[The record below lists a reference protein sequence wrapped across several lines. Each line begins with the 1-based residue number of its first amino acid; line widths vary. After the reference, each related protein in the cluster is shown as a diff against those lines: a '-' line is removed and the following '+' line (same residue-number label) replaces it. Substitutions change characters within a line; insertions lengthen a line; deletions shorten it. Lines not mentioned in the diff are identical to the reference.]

1 MSQKDELLVQIA
13 ELYYQQNLNQQAI
26 AKIFNISRPTV
37 SRLLEE
43 ARNRKIV
50 EIIIHSPIAKNY
62 ELSEKVREAFGLKN
76 CIVID
81 SKAGYQET
89 LKRCATAAASFLQ
102 SILESNLV
110 LAVSWGSAIT
120 YLAQVLTPQMHQNVH
135 VVQMV
140 GCLAA
145 GNPQQDGIEISMK
158 IAQKLGAGYSNI
170 FAPVFVNSELIAA
183 HFMEEPRIVSTM
195 DRINIADIAVM
206 GIGSVG
212 DQKSILTTTES
223 ISAKEW
229 KYLLA
234 QGAVGHLLARMF
246 DKDGKE
252 IPIPGKSAV
261 SPALDTLKK
270 IRWTIGIAASTK
282 KADATLA
289 AIKAGYINALVI
301 DDRLAKELLQSK

>member
-1 MSQKDELLVQIA
+1 MNQKDEFLVQIA

-26 AKIFNISRPTV
+26 SKIFNISRPTV

-43 ARNRKIV
+43 ARRRKIV
-50 EIIIHSPIAKNY
+50 EIIIHSPIEKNY
-62 ELSEKVREAFGLKN
+62 ELSEAVRETFNLKN

-81 SKAGYQET
+81 SNAPYQET
-89 LKRCATAAASFLQ
+89 LKRCSTAAANFLQ

-120 YLAQVLTPQMHQNVH
+120 YLAQIMEPAVYQNVH

-158 IAQKLGAGYSNI
+158 IAEKLHADYSNI
-170 FAPVFVNSELIAA
+170 FAPVFVNSQLMAA

-195 DRINIADIAVM
+195 ERIDIADIAIM

-212 DQKSILTTTES
+212 DRHSILSTTES
-223 ISAKEW
+223 VLPAEW
-229 KYLLA
+229 DYLLK

-261 SPALDTLKK
+261 SPPLNALKK
-270 IRWTIGIAASTK
+270 IRWTIGIAASSK
-282 KADATLA
+282 KAAATLA
-289 AIKAGYINALVI
+289 AVKAGYINALVI
-301 DDRLAKELLQSK
+301 DDGLAKALLKLK

>member
-1 MSQKDELLVQIA
+1 MNQKDEFLVQVA

-26 AKIFNISRPTV
+26 SKIFNISRPTV

-43 ARNRKIV
+43 ARRRKIV
-50 EIIIHSPIAKNY
+50 EIIIHSPIEKNY
-62 ELSEKVREAFGLKN
+62 ELSEAVREAFNLKN

-81 SKAGYQET
+81 SQSPYQET
-89 LKRCATAAASFLQ
+89 LKRCSRAAANFLQ
-102 SILESNLV
+102 SILESNVV

-120 YLAQVLTPQMHQNVH
+120 YLAQVMDSTVYQNVH

-158 IAQKLGAGYSNI
+158 IAEKLHADYSNI
-170 FAPVFVNSELIAA
+170 FAPVFVNSQLMAA

-195 DRINIADIAVM
+195 ERINIADIAVM

-212 DQKSILTTTES
+212 DRNSILSTTES
-223 ISAKEW
+223 VLPEEW
-229 KYLLA
+229 DYLLKK
-234 QGAVGHLLARMF
+234 GAVGHLLARMF

-252 IPIPGKSAV
+252 IPIPNKSAV
-261 SPALDTLKK
+261 SPPLDTLKK
-270 IRWTIGIAASTK
+270 IRWTIGIAASSK
-282 KADATLA
+282 KSAATLA
-289 AIKAGYINALVI
+289 AIQAGYINALVI
-301 DDRLAKELLQSK
+301 DDGLAKALLKLK

>member
-1 MSQKDELLVQIA
+1 MNQKDESLVQIA

-43 ARNRKIV
+43 ARKRKIV
-50 EIIIHSPIAKNY
+50 EIIIHSPIEKNY
-62 ELSEKVREAFGLKN
+62 ELSEQVREAFGLKN

-81 SKAGYQET
+81 SNATYQDT
-89 LKRCATAAASFLQ
+89 LRRCSTAAANFLQ
-102 SILESNLV
+102 SILENNLV

-120 YLAQVLTPQMHQNVH
+120 YLAQVLKAETYQNVH

-158 IAQKLGAGYSNI
+158 IAQKLGAAYSNI
-170 FAPVFVNSELIAA
+170 FAPVFVHNETMAA
-183 HFMEEPRIVSTM
+183 HFMQEPRIVSTM

-212 DQKSILTTTES
+212 DKDSILSTTES
-223 ISAKEW
+223 ISPKEW
-229 KYLLA
+229 NYLKEN
-234 QGAVGHLLARMF
+234 GAVGHLLARMY
-246 DKDGKE
+246 DKEGKE

-261 SPALDTLKK
+261 SPSLDTLKK
-270 IRWTIGIAASTK
+270 IRWTIGIAASAK
-282 KADATLA
+282 KASATLG
-289 AIKAGYINALVI
+289 AIKAGYINALVV
-301 DDRLAKELLQSK
+301 DDSLAKELLKLK